1 MNSKLNIVIVCAH
14 PDDPEISAGG
24 ISIRFLEQGHNVT
37 FVVATN
43 GDSGHHI
50 LDRQTL
56 KNRRYLETR
65 KVGDL
70 LGIDYVVMD
79 VEDGRL
85 EPTLENRENLIRIL
99 RNHEP
104 DVVISHGLNDY
115 HPDHRYTGQLVADTA
130 YMLNVPLCVPDV
142 PAIKKDVV
150 YCNISYKPAND
161 SQLTVLVPYD
171 KCLDRKLQILDCHE
185 SQVYEWLPWIEK
197 MNIPVPSNREER
209 LVFLHNRWTPQ
220 FGKVLKEYYAKL
232 SESQKLTDFNYY
244 EAFTASLWGYQLTKE
259 NVKKY
264 FPFDDALI
272 V

>member
-1 MNSKLNIVIVCAH
+1 MKSRLNIVIVCAH

-24 ISIRFLEQGHNVT
+24 ITLRFIEQGHNVT

-43 GDSGHHI
+43 GSSGHHK
-50 LDRQTL
+50 LGRQTL
-56 KNRRYLETR
+56 KKRRYLETR
-65 KVGDL
+65 TVGEL

-79 VEDGRL
+79 VDDGRL
-85 EPTLENRENLIRIL
+85 EPTLENRENLIRVL
-99 RNHEP
+99 RNYEP

-142 PAIKKDVV
+142 PAIQKDVV

-161 SQLTVLVPYD
+161 SQLAVLVPYD
-171 KCLDRKLQILDCHE
+171 RYLDRKLQLLDSHE

-197 MNIPVPSNREER
+197 MNIPVPTDNKKR
-209 LVFLHNRWTPQ
+209 LFFLRDRWAPQ
-220 FGKVLKEYYAKL
+220 FRKVVKEYYAKL
-232 SESQKLTDFNYY
+232 SESQKLTGCDYY
-244 EAFTASLWGYQLTKE
+244 EAFTASLWGYPLTRE
-259 NVKKY
+259 NACKY
-264 FPFDDALI
+264 FPFDDVLI